1 MNSEKGMKEGF
12 LEKRSNGLL
21 QLWKKKRCLLTE
33 EGLRLYE
40 WKGDDEGGHDQGSK
54 AKELRFERMA
64 TVDCVEYKRGL
75 VYFTV
80 VMAGGKEIDF
90 RCLQEGTAW
99 NAEIALALVRFKNH
113 VAVQTGRTRHL
124 SHLGSTGEEE
134 TLESR

>member
-1 MNSEKGMKEGF
+1 MNPQKVMKEGF

-21 QLWKKKRCLLTE
+21 QLWKKKQCVLTE
-33 EGLRLYE
+33 DGLRLYE
-40 WKGDDEGGHDQGSK
+40 WKRNGSGASGYGSK

-90 RCLQEGTAW
+90 RCQQEGTAW
-99 NAEIALALVRFKNH
+99 NAEIALALVRFKNLL
-113 VAVQTGRTRHL
+113 AVQTGRTRHL
-124 SHLGSTGEEE
+124 SHLGSTGEGEAPDE
-134 TLESR
+134 